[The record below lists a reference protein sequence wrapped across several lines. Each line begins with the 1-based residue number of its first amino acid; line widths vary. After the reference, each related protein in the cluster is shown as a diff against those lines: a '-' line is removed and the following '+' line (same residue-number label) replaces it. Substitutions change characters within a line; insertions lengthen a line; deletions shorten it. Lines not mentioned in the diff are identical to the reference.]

1 MPPRTLSDWLA
12 HIELMHPAAIEMGL
26 ERMLAL
32 RQRLGLAPSFPIIVV
47 GGTNGKGSTCA
58 MLEAML
64 AEAGYRVGCYTSPH
78 LLSYHERVRIGRR
91 DASDH
96 ALCESFAEV
105 EQARGN
111 GSLTYFEFG
120 TLAAVNLFVRA
131 AVDVAILEVGLG
143 GRLDAVNA
151 FDADCA
157 VITSVDIDHVAYLGD
172 TREAIGFE
180 KAGIFRRGRP
190 AVCADASPPVSLRA
204 HAATIGAQL
213 IEIGRDFDYV
223 GDRLNW
229 RFRRAGADPVVLPY
243 PQLRGAFQLSNASAA
258 IVALSQLRDRLPVPE
273 RALRN
278 GLMKA
283 SVAGRF
289 QVLRQYP
296 TVIAD
301 VAHNPHAA
309 AALAHNLKR
318 SAGGGR
324 SIAVFAMLADK
335 DIDGVVE
342 ALKDH
347 IDEWLVADIRE
358 PRGAT
363 AAHLAR
369 TLHAHGVSGCIGQF
383 DRPALAY
390 RHALEHLAAAGD
402 EIIVFGSFHTVA
414 DVLREDLTAPVF
426 GHTAFAS
433 TESSA
438 ERSPQGVLSV

>member
-1 MPPRTLSDWLA
+1 MPPRTLSTWLS
-12 HIELMHPAAIEMGL
+12 HIELMHPTIIEMGL
-26 ERMLAL
+26 ERMWAL
-32 RQRLGLAPSFPIIVV
+32 KQRLGLAPSFPIIVV

-78 LLSYHERVRIGRR
+78 LLSYHERVRIDRR
-91 DASDH
+91 EASDQQ
-96 ALCESFAEV
+96 LCGSFAEV
-105 EQARGN
+105 EQARGDR
-111 GSLTYFEFG
+111 SLTYFEFG
-120 TLAAVNLFVRA
+120 TLAAMTLFVRA

-190 AVCADASPPVSLRA
+190 AVCADASPPASLRA
-204 HAATIGAQL
+204 HAAAVGAEL
-213 IEIGRDFDYV
+213 LEIGRDFDYLC
-223 GDRLNW
+223 GRLNW
-229 RFRRAGADPVVLPY
+229 RFRRAGADPLVLPY

-258 IVALSQLRDRLPVPE
+258 IAALSQLRDRLPVPE

-278 GLMKA
+278 GLVNA
-283 SVAGRF
+283 SLTGRF
-289 QVLRQYP
+289 QVLRQHP

-309 AALAHNLKR
+309 AALACNLER

-347 IDEWLVADIRE
+347 IDEWVVADIRE

-369 TLHAHGVSGCIGQF
+369 TLHAHGVGGWIGQF

-390 RHALEHLAAAGD
+390 RHALEHVAAAD
-402 EIIVFGSFHTVA
+402 DRIIVFGSFHTVA
-414 DVLREDLTAPVF
+414 DVLREELT
-426 GHTAFAS
+426 
-433 TESSA
+433 SSA
-438 ERSPQGVLSV
+438 KRSAQGVLSV

>member
-1 MPPRTLSDWLA
+1 LSSWLA
-12 HIELMHPAAIEMGL
+12 HIELMHPTTIEMGL
-26 ERMLAL
+26 ERVQAVK
-32 RQRLGLAPSFPIIVV
+32 QRLGLAPSFPIIVV

-58 MLEAML
+58 MLETML

-78 LLSYHERVRIGRR
+78 LLRYHERVRIDRR
-91 DASDH
+91 EANDQE
-96 ALCESFAEV
+96 LCDSFAEV
-105 EQARGN
+105 ERARGN
-111 GSLTYFEFG
+111 LSLTYFEFG
-120 TLAAVNLFVRA
+120 TLAAVTLFVRA
-131 AVDVAILEVGLG
+131 GVDVAILEVGLG

-180 KAGIFRRGRP
+180 KAGIFRRHRP
-190 AVCADASPPVSLRA
+190 AVCADPSPPASLRA
-204 HAATIGAQL
+204 HAAAVGAEL
-213 IEIGRDFDYV
+213 LEVGRDFDYLR
-223 GDRLNW
+223 GRLNW
-229 RFRRAGADPVVLPY
+229 RFRRPGADPLVLPY
-243 PQLRGAFQLSNASAA
+243 PQLRGAFQLSNAGAA
-258 IVALSQLRDRLPVPE
+258 IAALSQLRDRLPVSE

-278 GLMKA
+278 GLLNA

-289 QVLRQYP
+289 QVLRQQP

-309 AALAHNLKR
+309 AALARNLEQ

-324 SIAVFAMLADK
+324 TVAVFAMLADK

-342 ALKDH
+342 ALKEH

-369 TLHAHGVSGCIGQF
+369 TLHAHGVDGCVSQF

-390 RHALEHLAAAGD
+390 RRALEHVGAARD
-402 EIIVFGSFHTVA
+402 RIIVFGSFHTVA
-414 DVLREDLTAPVF
+414 DVLREEVATPAFGRTA
-426 GHTAFAS
+426 TAKARS
-433 TESSA
+433 PA
-438 ERSPQGVLSV
+438 ERSVQGVVPV

>member
-1 MPPRTLSDWLA
+1 MPPRTLSTWLA
-12 HIELMHPAAIEMGL
+12 HIELMHPTIIEMGL
-26 ERMLAL
+26 ERMLTL
-32 RQRLGLAPSFPIIVV
+32 KQRLSLAPSFPIIVV

-78 LLSYHERVRIGRR
+78 LLSYHERVRIDRR
-91 DASDH
+91 EASDQE
-96 ALCESFAEV
+96 LCESFAEV
-105 EQARGN
+105 EQARGDR
-111 GSLTYFEFG
+111 SLTYFEFG
-120 TLAAVNLFVRA
+120 TLAAVTLFVRA

-143 GRLDAVNA
+143 GRLDAVNV

-157 VITSVDIDHVAYLGD
+157 VITSVDIDHVAYLGG

-190 AVCADASPPVSLRA
+190 AVCADASPPASLRA
-204 HAATIGAQL
+204 HAAAVGAEL
-213 IEIGRDFDYV
+213 LEIGRDFDYLC
-223 GDRLNW
+223 GRLNW
-229 RFRRAGADPVVLPY
+229 RFRRTGADPVVLPY

-258 IVALSQLRDRLPVPE
+258 IAALSQLRDRLPVPE

-278 GLMKA
+278 GLVKA

-289 QVLRQYP
+289 QALRQHP

-309 AALAHNLKR
+309 AALAHNLER

-324 SIAVFAMLADK
+324 TIAVFAMLADK

-363 AAHLAR
+363 AAHLAQ
-369 TLHAHGVSGCIGQF
+369 TLHAQGVSGCIGQF

-390 RHALEHLAAAGD
+390 RHALEHVAAAGD
-402 EIIVFGSFHTVA
+402 RIIVFGSFHTVA
-414 DVLREDLTAPVF
+414 DVLREDLTSPAF
-426 GHTAFAS
+426 GRTAIAR
-433 TESSA
+433 A
-438 ERSPQGVLSV
+438 DPPPERSDLGVLSV